1 MRLLNK
7 NKTIKP
13 KDKYLLLNIYKTIT
27 MKSEILLTLI
37 KEVVKNEVKLQ
48 VKEELVKLIKSGA
61 VTLNS
66 QKKTSTP
73 SLREMTEV
81 TPTPVKRQ
89 QPIQQR
95 VQQPQRE
102 FTKDPMINEILN
114 MTQPFTAAHRAEGNA
129 ASIGGGGGSV
139 LDMLQPQQTIEED
152 WETMDFRGMDAPQ
165 NIPQQLESTGD
176 ALQDATIKAL
186 TRDYSALTKVFAEQE
201 KKRR

>member
-1 MRLLNK
+1 
-7 NKTIKP
+7 
-13 KDKYLLLNIYKTIT
+13 

-89 QPIQQR
+89 P
-95 VQQPQRE
+95 VQQVQQSQKPQRE
-102 FTKDPMINEILN
+102 FSKDPMINEILN
-114 MTQPFTAAHRAEGNA
+114 MTQPFTSAQRVEG
-129 ASIGGGGGSV
+129 GQGGGSV
-139 LDMLQPQQTIEED
+139 LDMIQPTQYQEEGWD
-152 WETMDFRGMDAPQ
+152 TMDYRGMESPQ
-165 NIPQQLESTGD
+165 NIPQQFESTGD
-176 ALQDATIKAL
+176 DLQDATIKAL
-186 TRDYSALTKVFAEQE
+186 TRDYSELV
-201 KKRR
+201 KRFK

>member
-1 MRLLNK
+1 
-7 NKTIKP
+7 
-13 KDKYLLLNIYKTIT
+13 

-89 QPIQQR
+89 QPAYEQPVQR
-95 VQQPQRE
+95 PQRE
-102 FTKDPMINEILN
+102 FSKDPMINEILN
-114 MTQPFTAAHRAEGNA
+114 MTQPFTSAQRVEG
-129 ASIGGGGGSV
+129 GQGGGSV
-139 LDMLQPQQTIEED
+139 LDMIQPQQTMEED
-152 WETMDFRGMDAPQ
+152 WETMDFRGIEAPQ
-165 NIPQQLESTGD
+165 NIPQQLKSTGD

-186 TRDYSALTKVFAEQE
+186 TRDYSELV
-201 KKRR
+201 KRFK

>member
-1 MRLLNK
+1 
-7 NKTIKP
+7 
-13 KDKYLLLNIYKTIT
+13 

-66 QKKTSTP
+66 QKKPSTP

-81 TPTPVKRQ
+81 TSTPVKKQ
-89 QPIQQR
+89 QPIQQSSK
-95 VQQPQRE
+95 PQRE
-102 FTKDPMINEILN
+102 FSKDPMINEILN
-114 MTQPFTAAHRAEGNA
+114 MTQPFTSAQRVEG
-129 ASIGGGGGSV
+129 GQGDRGSV
-139 LDMLQPQQTIEED
+139 LDMIQPTQYEEQGWD
-152 WETMDFRGMDAPQ
+152 TMDYRGMEAPQ
-165 NIPQQLESTGD
+165 NIPQQFESTGD
-176 ALQDATIKAL
+176 GLQDATIKAL

>member
-1 MRLLNK
+1 
-7 NKTIKP
+7 
-13 KDKYLLLNIYKTIT
+13 

-66 QKKTSTP
+66 QKKSSTP

-89 QPIQQR
+89 QVIQQR
-95 VQQPQRE
+95 PQIQKE

-114 MTQPFTAAHRAEGNA
+114 MTQPFTAAQRVEG
-129 ASIGGGGGSV
+129 GQGGGSV
-139 LDMLQPQQTIEED
+139 LDMIQPQKTMEGD
-152 WETMDFRGMDAPQ
+152 WETMDYREGIQIPK
-165 NIPQQLESTGD
+165 NIPQQFESTGD
-176 ALQDATIKAL
+176 GLQDATIKAL
-186 TRDYSALTKVFAEQE
+186 TRDYSELV
-201 KKRR
+201 KRFK